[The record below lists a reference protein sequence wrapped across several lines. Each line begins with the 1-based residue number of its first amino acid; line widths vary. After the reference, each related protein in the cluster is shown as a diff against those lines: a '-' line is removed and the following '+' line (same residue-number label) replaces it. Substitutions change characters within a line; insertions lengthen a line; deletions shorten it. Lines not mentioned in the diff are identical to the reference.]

1 MNTRFTDGVEVWHS
15 PEEDSWEGVGE
26 RRWGASEVRPW
37 DDPWAEERYWAEA
50 SAAREAGI
58 KRARDR
64 LAQNV
69 ITAVRSAVS
78 EGKNL
83 LLIGRPGSGR
93 TMLARRIVSLL
104 PPLSEGEALEISS
117 IYSVAGVIRNGQGRP
132 FRAPHCSCSDLGLVG
147 RGVARPRLR
156 NRPGE
161 VSLAHGGVLFLD
173 ELPEF
178 RGAAIEALGDVLR
191 RGEAVFSRKGARA
204 SFPAKPM
211 VIAAANPCPC
221 GYHGT
226 EKCACR
232 PERVAA
238 YMDRVREFSRR
249 LGIGVTIQLF
259 GPWAMREPKN
269 GRTNLTA
276 GEYDR

>member
-1 MNTRFTDGVEVWHS
+1 M
-15 PEEDSWEGVGE
+15 
-26 RRWGASEVRPW
+26 
-37 DDPWAEERYWAEA
+37 
-50 SAAREAGI
+50 
-58 KRARDR
+58 
-64 LAQNV
+64 
-69 ITAVRSAVS
+69 
-78 EGKNL
+78 
-83 LLIGRPGSGR
+83 
-93 TMLARRIVSLL
+93 
-104 PPLSEGEALEISS
+104 
-117 IYSVAGVIRNGQGRP
+117 IRNGQGRP

-147 RGVARPRLR
+147 RGRT

-191 RGEAVFSRKGARA
+191 RGEAVFSRKGARV

-238 YMDRVREFSRR
+238 HMARVQEFAQG
-249 LGIGVTIQLF
+249 LGIGVTIQL
-259 GPWAMREPKN
+259 
-269 GRTNLTA
+269 
-276 GEYDR
+276 